1 MSSRLKSSEKTPRAS
16 ADAALKCILL
26 STIAVACLVA
36 SACQDGTQPHLSEA
50 EIQKAIDSACSKPFT
65 GVAALDGTGSM
76 KSTATRPAV
85 IDDFNPLID
94 RLSECGGEIAV
105 IYIRDQAE
113 TGAERLLFPE
123 PPALPAR
130 PIKQDDEEPYELSD
144 RLDNYN
150 SKLLERVQWIE
161 ANRAAMQPRI
171 DAFLA
176 AVKRQMERPAA
187 KATDFNSAI
196 NSADVLLAEGN
207 NVWAVEPEKYLI
219 IVSDAIDTQKR
230 PRFDFR
236 SGANIY
242 WVNTTTDDKA
252 LAGLRFTRFESFPA
266 AVRNIVEGNR

>member
-1 MSSRLKSSEKTPRAS
+1 MNTT
-16 ADAALKCILL
+16 LKCILL
-26 STIAVACLVA
+26 LIIAAAGVAA
-36 SACQDGTQPHLSEA
+36 AGCQAGTQSNLSETDL
-50 EIQKAIDSACSKPFT
+50 QKAIDGACSKPLT
-65 GVAALDGTGSM
+65 GVAALDATGSM
-76 KSTATRPAV
+76 KSTATRPPV
-85 IDDFNPLID
+85 LEDFDPLIE

-123 PPALPAR
+123 PPGLPTR
-130 PIKQDDEEPYELSD
+130 PIKQDDEEPYEFSD
-144 RLDNYN
+144 RLADYN
-150 SKLLERVQWIE
+150 SKLLGRVQWIE
-161 ANRAAMQPRI
+161 ANWSAMQPRI

-176 AVKRQMERPAA
+176 ALKRQMEKPPA

-207 NVWAVEPEKYLI
+207 NVWTVEPEKYLI

-230 PRFDFR
+230 PRFNFR

-266 AVRNIVEGNR
+266 AVRNIVEGKR